1 MANQAAKLV
10 LDVNQ
15 VTGKSP
21 ATADTKAEISVNGT
35 PKFVVDTGT
44 DWAVIAGSGL
54 TIAVVV
60 VATWLQLKS
69 FSKSLK
75 SNEDIA
81 EKNRETEKSL
91 GIESA
96 DLEKEKLRSEF
107 ISTSRQSWIN
117 SLRDT
122 IAEYVSAALA
132 VSDLHSLSEGNKS
145 HRNEM
150 ERCRQIELSLEFD
163 YRLHEAKSK
172 ALQLKTKIYLLANP
186 NENDF
191 QELFAVI
198 NYLHEKAVFEAKTG
212 LETEAKS
219 VVEKSQIILKK
230 EWERVK
236 KLEGLT
242 KQNDEPSPKS
252 NVESIQ

>member
-1 MANQAAKLV
+1 MTNQATKLV

-15 VTGKSP
+15 VTGKP
-21 ATADTKAEISVNGT
+21 PTTADTKAEISVNGT

-44 DWAVIAGSGL
+44 DWAVILGSGV
-54 TIAVVV
+54 TIFVVIV
-60 VATWLQLKS
+60 TTWLQLQS
-69 FSKSLK
+69 FKKTLK
-75 SNEDIA
+75 SNESIA
-81 EKNRETEKSL
+81 EENRETEKSL

-96 DLEKEKLRSEF
+96 DFEKEKLRSEF
-107 ISTSRQSWIN
+107 ISTSRQNWIN
-117 SLRDT
+117 NLRDT
-122 IAEYVSAALA
+122 ISEYVSAALA
-132 VSDLHSLSEGNKS
+132 VSDLHEYSQGTKP
-145 HRNEM
+145 HRKQLDDSRN
-150 ERCRQIELSLEFD
+150 IELALEWG

-186 NENDF
+186 YENEF

-198 NYLHEKAVFEAKTG
+198 DDLHKKAVFEAKTG